1 MSLEQIRNYFSYR
14 EDLASAGMPTREQLA
29 EVAASGFEL
38 VINLSMDTAPNQL
51 PGETELVQELGMAY
65 VHIPVVW
72 EAPHLYDLERFCE
85 LMKANQGRK
94 IFVHCVANYRAC
106 VFIYLYRCLV
116 EAMDE
121 PTARQ
126 DMQKIWT
133 PNGVWKDFI
142 ETLELRRQV

>member
-1 MSLEQIRNYFSYR
+1 MSLEQIRNYFSYH
-14 EDLASAGMPTREQLA
+14 DNLASAGMPTREQLA
-29 EVAASGFEL
+29 DVAAAGFEL
-38 VINLSMDTAPNQL
+38 VVNLAMDAAPNQL
-51 PGETELVQELGMAY
+51 PGEAELVQELEMAY

-72 EAPHLYDLERFCE
+72 VAPHLNDLNCFFEV
-85 LMKANQGRK
+85 MKANQGRK
-94 IFVHCVANYRAC
+94 IFVHCVMNYRAS
-106 VFIYLYRCLV
+106 VFIYLYRCLL

-133 PNGVWKDFI
+133 PDGVWKDFI